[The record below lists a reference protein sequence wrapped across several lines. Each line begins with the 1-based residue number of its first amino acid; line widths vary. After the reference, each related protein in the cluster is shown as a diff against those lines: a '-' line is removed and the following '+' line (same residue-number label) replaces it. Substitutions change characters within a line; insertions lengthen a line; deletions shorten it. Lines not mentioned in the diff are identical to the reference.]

1 MSMPLLPKSFT
12 ASAVL
17 TAPSSRL
24 AKTSATCSSTASVD
38 FMLPSAFLTETPKAS
53 NTCAPSPIPVLASVM
68 FWDRPLMPFCK
79 VSRLT
84 SDSCAAKRKVDSAST
99 EMPIFC
105 ESLFR

>member
-38 FMLPSAFLTETPKAS
+38 FMLPSAFLTEYQGPRTP
-53 NTCAPSPIPVLASVM
+53 APVADTGIGLGDVLGQ
-68 FWDRPLMPFCK
+68 PPMPFCK
-79 VSRLT
+79 GLQAHIR
-84 SDSCAAKRKVDSAST
+84 
-99 EMPIFC
+99 
-105 ESLFR
+105 